1 MSDSQMPVEAYI
13 GLGSNLDNPVAN
25 LHSAYQAICALA
37 GVTSPQLSPLYSS
50 KPVGPQDQPDYV
62 NAVLRISTTLSAQQ
76 LLSELQQIEN
86 AHGRIRNIR
95 WGARTLDLDIL
106 LFGNAVIN
114 DANLIVPHVEMANR
128 GFVLYPLADI
138 APSDLQIPGQTSL
151 AQLLAACPADGLHRI
166 AE

>member
-1 MSDSQMPVEAYI
+1 MIDSQTPVEAYI

-25 LHSAYQAICALA
+25 LHSAYQAISNLA
-37 GVTSPQLSPLYSS
+37 EVSCLALSPFYSS

-62 NAVLRISTTLSAQQ
+62 NAVLRINTTLSAQQ
-76 LLSELQQIEN
+76 LLAELQQIET

-106 LFGNAVIN
+106 LFGNTVIN

-138 APSDLQIPGQTSL
+138 APSDLQIGQSSL
-151 AQLLAACPADGLHRI
+151 AQLLAACPADGLHKI
-166 AE
+166 TE